1 MYDSSQV
8 GVMYKRI
15 TDLVIKYNPDMSADI
30 RFIEVSAVKMADGTI
45 REFPG
50 TNTQV
55 AYHVAPTSYADV
67 RQLVN
72 PTTGAAIP
80 GATMTRQAI
89 MLGILADCRDA
100 QVKRDEAAAAALAAL
115 NAEASAASQTTSG

>member
-15 TDLVIKYNPDMSADI
+15 TDLIIKYNPDMSADV
-30 RFIEVSAVKMADGTI
+30 RFVEVSAVKMADGTI

-55 AYHVAPTSYADV
+55 SYHVDPSSYSDV

-80 GATMTRQAI
+80 GATTTRQAI

-100 QVKRDEAAAAALAAL
+100 QIKRDEAAAAALAAL
-115 NAEASAASQTTSG
+115 TTGTQSAG